1 MALTARGSGPMLA
14 GHFSP
19 GNNSMDQTL
28 VAFPQP
34 AILETAEPARLGLRA
49 EALERLCAI
58 IEGHIADNH
67 YPGAQVA
74 VARHGKLALYR
85 SFGAARIAP
94 ERVAAGPDTLW
105 LMYSNTKVV
114 TAAAIW
120 VLVEEGALTFHDRI
134 ADHVPEFARNGKGDI
149 TLLQVLTHQGG
160 FPNAV
165 QPMPVAAWTD
175 HALMRQLVCDITLEW
190 TPGSRLVYHSAAA
203 HWTAA
208 VLIEAIT
215 KSDYREFIRTR
226 VIEPLGLGHE
236 LFVGLP
242 DAQFARAVAMHE
254 PKDGRQVPMPVE
266 NSDEFRRAGFPGAG
280 GFGTARAMAAFYQA
294 LVQGGRLNG
303 GPRLVSRRMMEYV
316 TSNFTGELVDG
327 AMGMPMHRG
336 IGPHVRGTTPFIRGL
351 GSIASPRTFGHG
363 GVGSSY
369 CWADPDSGLSFA
381 YLTNSRIPDPWHS
394 RRLDIISSA
403 AHAAIEDV

>member
-1 MALTARGSGPMLA
+1 M
-14 GHFSP
+14 
-19 GNNSMDQTL
+19 SMDQNL

-34 AILETAEPARLGLRA
+34 AILETAEPGRLGLRQ
-49 EALERLCAI
+49 EALDRLCAI
-58 IEGHIADNH
+58 IDDHIADNH

-85 SFGAARIAP
+85 SFGAARIEP

-134 ADHVPEFARNGKGDI
+134 ADHVPEFARHGKGDI

-160 FPNAV
+160 FPSAA
-165 QPMPVAAWTD
+165 QPMAAAAWED
-175 HALMRQLVCDITLEW
+175 HALLRQLVCDFTLEW
-190 TPGSRLVYHSAAA
+190 TPGSRVFYHSAAA
-203 HWTAA
+203 HWTCA
-208 VLIEAIT
+208 VLIEAIAKT
-215 KSDYREFIRTR
+215 DYRDFIRTR

-242 DAQFARAVAMHE
+242 DAQSARAVEMHE
-254 PKDGRQVPMPVE
+254 PKDGQQTRMQVE
-266 NSDEFRRAGFPGAG
+266 NTDAFRRAGIPGGG

-303 GPRLVSRRMMEYV
+303 GPRLVSRRMIEYV
-316 TSNFTGELVDG
+316 TRNYTEERVDSS
-327 AMGMPMHRG
+327 MGMPMHRG
-336 IGPHVRGTTPFIRGL
+336 LGPHVRGTTPLIRGL
-351 GSIASPRTFGHG
+351 GSIGSPRTFGHG

-381 YLTNSRIPDPWHS
+381 YFTNSRVPDPWHS
-394 RRLDIISSA
+394 RRLDIISSC

>member
-1 MALTARGSGPMLA
+1 
-14 GHFSP
+14 
-19 GNNSMDQTL
+19 MDQTL

-34 AILETAEPARLGLRA
+34 TILETTEPARLGLRP
-49 EALERLCAI
+49 EPLDRMCAI

-74 VARHGKLALYR
+74 VARHGKLALFK
-85 SFGAARIAP
+85 SFGAARIEPA
-94 ERVAAGPDTLW
+94 RIAAGPETLW

-134 ADHVPEFARNGKGDI
+134 TDHVPEFSRHGKGDI

-160 FPNAV
+160 FPSAA
-165 QPMPVAAWTD
+165 QPMPAAAWDD
-175 HALMRQLVCDITLEW
+175 HALLRQMVCDFTLEW
-190 TPGSRLVYHSAAA
+190 TPGSRVHYHSAAA

-215 KSDYREFIRTR
+215 KTDYRDFIRTR

-242 DAQFARAVAMHE
+242 DAQSPRAVEMYE
-254 PKDGRQVPMPVE
+254 PKDGKQVRIPDA
-266 NSDEFRRAGFPGAG
+266 NTDAFRRAGVPGGG
-280 GFGTARAMAAFYQA
+280 GFATARAMAAFYQMLA
-294 LVQGGRLNG
+294 QGGRLNG
-303 GPRLVSRRMMEYV
+303 TRLLSPRMVQYV
-316 TSNFTGELVDG
+316 TRNYTGDRVDLY
-327 AMGMPMHRG
+327 MGMPMHRG
-336 IGPHVRGTTPFIRGL
+336 LGPHSRGVTDTIRGL
-351 GSIASPRTFGHG
+351 GSIASPGTFGHG

-369 CWADPDSGLSFA
+369 CWADPDSGVSFA
-381 YLTNSRIPDPWHS
+381 YISNGRVPDPWHS
-394 RRLDIISSA
+394 ARLDVISNCV
-403 AHAAIEDV
+403 HAAINAGS

>member
-1 MALTARGSGPMLA
+1 
-14 GHFSP
+14 
-19 GNNSMDQTL
+19 MDQTL

-34 AILETAEPARLGLRA
+34 AILETAEPARLGLRP
-49 EALERLCAI
+49 EALERLGAI
-58 IEGHIADNH
+58 IESHIADNH
-67 YPGAQVA
+67 YPGAQIA
-74 VARHGKLALYR
+74 VARHGKLALFK
-85 SFGAARIAP
+85 SFGAARIEPA
-94 ERVAAGPDTLW
+94 RVAAGPETLW

-160 FPNAV
+160 FPSAA
-165 QPMPVAAWTD
+165 QPMAAAAWDD
-175 HALMRQLVCDITLEW
+175 HALLRKLVCDFTLEW
-190 TPGSRLVYHSAAA
+190 TPGSRVFYHSAAA

-215 KSDYREFIRTR
+215 KIDYRDFIRTR

-242 DAQFARAVAMHE
+242 ETQSARAAEMHE
-254 PKDGRQVPMPVE
+254 PKDGQQVRIPE
-266 NSDEFRRAGFPGAG
+266 ANTDAFRRAGVPGGG
-280 GFGTARAMAAFYQA
+280 GFGSARALAAFYQM
-294 LVQGGRLNG
+294 LLQGGQLNG
-303 GPRLVSRRMMEYV
+303 TRLVSRRMVEYV
-316 TSNFTGELVDG
+316 TRNFTDDRVDEN
-327 AMGMPMHRG
+327 MGMPMHRG
-336 IGPHVRGTTPFIRGL
+336 LGPHSRGLTAKIRGL

-369 CWADPDSGLSFA
+369 CWGDPDSGLSFA
-381 YLTNSRIPDPWHS
+381 YLTNSRVPDPWHS
-394 RRLDIISSA
+394 RRLDIVSSCV
-403 AHAAIEDV
+403 HAALEDV

>member
-1 MALTARGSGPMLA
+1 
-14 GHFSP
+14 
-19 GNNSMDQTL
+19 MDQNL

-34 AILETAEPARLGLRA
+34 AILETAEPARLGLRP
-49 EALERLCAI
+49 EAVDRLCGI
-58 IEGHIADNH
+58 IEGHIADNR
-67 YPGAQVA
+67 YPGAQIA
-74 VARHGKLALYR
+74 VARHGKLALFK

-94 ERVAAGPDTLW
+94 EQVAAGPETLW

-149 TLLQVLTHQGG
+149 TLLQVLTHQAG
-160 FPNAV
+160 FPSAA
-165 QPMPVAAWTD
+165 QPMAPAAWDD
-175 HALMRQLVCDITLEW
+175 HALLRKLVCDFTLEW
-190 TPGSRLVYHSAAA
+190 TPGSRVFYHSAAA

-215 KSDYREFIRTR
+215 KTDYRDFIRTR

-242 DAQFARAVAMHE
+242 DAQSARAAEMHE
-254 PKDGRQVPMPVE
+254 PKDGHQARIPE
-266 NSDEFRRAGFPGAG
+266 ANTDAFRRAGVPGGG
-280 GFGTARAMAAFYQA
+280 GFGSARALAAFYQM
-294 LVQGGRLNG
+294 LLQGGQLNG
-303 GPRLVSRRMMEYV
+303 TRLVSRRMLEYV
-316 TSNFTGELVDG
+316 TRNFTGDRVDEN
-327 AMGMPMHRG
+327 MGLPMHRG
-336 IGPHVRGTTPFIRGL
+336 IGPHSRGLTPSIRGL

-369 CWADPDSGLSFA
+369 CWGDPDSGLSFA
-381 YLTNSRIPDPWHS
+381 YLTNSRVPDPWHS
-394 RRLDIISSA
+394 RRLDIVSSCV
-403 AHAAIEDV
+403 HAALEDI

>member
-1 MALTARGSGPMLA
+1 MLA
-14 GHFSP
+14 PDFSS
-19 GNNSMDQTL
+19 GNIPMDQNL

-34 AILETAEPARLGLRA
+34 ALLETSEPARLGLRP
-49 EALERLCAI
+49 EALDRLCAI

-74 VARHGKLALYR
+74 VARHGKLALFK
-85 SFGAARIAP
+85 SFGVARIEP
-94 ERVAAGPDTLW
+94 EPVAAGPETLW

-120 VLVEEGALTFHDRI
+120 VLVEQGALTFHDRI

-149 TLLQVLTHQGG
+149 TLLQVLTHQAG
-160 FPNAV
+160 FPSSA
-165 QPMPVAAWTD
+165 QPMAAAAWDD
-175 HALMRQLVCDITLEW
+175 HALLRQLVCDFTLEW
-190 TPGSRLVYHSAAA
+190 TPGSRVFYHSAAA

-215 KSDYREFIRTR
+215 KTDYRDFIRTH
-226 VIEPLGLGHE
+226 VIERLGLGHE

-242 DAQFARAVAMHE
+242 DAQSARAVEMHE
-254 PKDGRQVPMPVE
+254 PKDGRQARLAVE
-266 NSDEFRRAGFPGAG
+266 NTDAFRRAGVPGGG

-294 LVQGGRLNG
+294 LVQGGRLND

-316 TSNFTGELVDG
+316 TRNFTEERVDG
-327 AMGMPMHRG
+327 AMGLPMHRG
-336 IGPHVRGTTPFIRGL
+336 LGPHSRGLTPLIRGL
-351 GSIASPRTFGHG
+351 GSIASPGTFGHG

-381 YLTNSRIPDPWHS
+381 YLTNSRVPDPWHS
-394 RRLDIISSA
+394 RRLDIVSSCV
-403 AHAAIEDV
+403 HAALEDI